1 MGMSAV
7 VNALIAGRHQR
18 FLLGLLWCA
27 LYCGLLAMGYGFVLW
42 QIGSDIRRDHEAELG
57 RLAEIHGFVVSSLQR
72 LEREATAPPC
82 SRLFLTQMQTVAFL
96 ADGLNEFLYA
106 PNGLVQCSTS
116 QSKFDGPISLGAP
129 DVKGASSGEPDLW
142 IDRDLE
148 SIGRSGISGTFAKLG
163 SFAVAIPPYS
173 HFQNDWPW
181 LQKEIVAVGQ
191 AGKVWNVAGMH
202 GVYQNLSKP
211 ARLDLVHNFT
221 TISRVQCDDQHV
233 YCVASEGDLLAWGR
247 SWITILSSV
256 SVLAGLFAWVCAF
269 DMIAWLNRYWS
280 FEARFSRYLST
291 ESVVVAY
298 QPILDLR
305 SGKISGCEVLARWRD
320 VDGTIV
326 SPDRFIGIIERKG
339 RTAAFTQMIV
349 DKAYAEITERFPAE
363 LSLQFNFNIF
373 ACDFNSKT
381 LLRIFS
387 RFIES
392 ENRRTIAV
400 ELVESDQV
408 DFENAQLAIEEL
420 GRAGIKTYIDDFGT
434 GYSSIERLATLPVEG
449 VKLDRSFAMAPPDS
463 ILGRMLGHILELI
476 KTSERSIIV
485 EGVETEARLNSLRAS
500 DTVDYIQGYV
510 LSRPVSIDEFAAFLE
525 THGTPG
531 GSKQLAA

>member
-1 MGMSAV
+1 
-7 VNALIAGRHQR
+7 
-18 FLLGLLWCA
+18 
-27 LYCGLLAMGYGFVLW
+27 
-42 QIGSDIRRDHEAELG
+42 
-57 RLAEIHGFVVSSLQR
+57 
-72 LEREATAPPC
+72 
-82 SRLFLTQMQTVAFL
+82 
-96 ADGLNEFLYA
+96 
-106 PNGLVQCSTS
+106 
-116 QSKFDGPISLGAP
+116 
-129 DVKGASSGEPDLW
+129 
-142 IDRDLE
+142 
-148 SIGRSGISGTFAKLG
+148 
-163 SFAVAIPPYS
+163 
-173 HFQNDWPW
+173 
-181 LQKEIVAVGQ
+181 
-191 AGKVWNVAGMH
+191 
-202 GVYQNLSKP
+202 
-211 ARLDLVHNFT
+211 
-221 TISRVQCDDQHV
+221 
-233 YCVASEGDLLAWGR
+233 
-247 SWITILSSV
+247 
-256 SVLAGLFAWVCAF
+256 
-269 DMIAWLNRYWS
+269 
-280 FEARFSRYLST
+280 
-291 ESVVVAY
+291 
-298 QPILDLR
+298 
-305 SGKISGCEVLARWRD
+305 
-320 VDGTIV
+320 
-326 SPDRFIGIIERKG
+326 
-339 RTAAFTQMIV
+339 MIV

-531 GSKQLAA
+531 GSSQLAA